1 MVVWRYSFAFF
12 TDFILRVYFNI
23 CDLHRISLSAAA
35 CLITW
40 CMSQGVEEAWK
51 KRSFMGAVQSLQ
63 HFLKFCLK
71 FVGLAFA
78 HCFIL
83 NPERKK
89 KMSDMSWHYFYFNIA
104 LAQWE
109 LFNLWSWLYTSS
121 HHVEY
126 PFMALCL
133 LILLYLFQIC
143 WCFTLIL

>member
-12 TDFILRVYFNI
+12 TDFILHVYFNI
-23 CDLHRISLSAAA
+23 CDLQRISLSAAA

-40 CMSQGVEEAWK
+40 CMSQGVEEVWK

-63 HFLKFCLK
+63 HFFWGLK

-89 KMSDMSWHYFYFNIA
+89 K
-104 LAQWE
+104 
-109 LFNLWSWLYTSS
+109 
-121 HHVEY
+121 
-126 PFMALCL
+126 CL
-133 LILLYLFQIC
+133 TCLGITYILILQWLSENCLTFGSTPALTMLSIPLWHCVYSSYFVCSKYVGALH
-143 WCFTLIL
+143 

>member
-1 MVVWRYSFAFF
+1 MVVCRYSFAFF

-23 CDLHRISLSAAA
+23 CDLQRISLSAAA

-89 KMSDMSWHYFYFNIA
+89 KCLTCLGI
-104 LAQWE
+104 
-109 LFNLWSWLYTSS
+109 TSI
-121 HHVEY
+121 
-126 PFMALCL
+126 
-133 LILLYLFQIC
+133 LILHWLSENCLTFDLGSTPALTMLSIPLWHCVYSSYFIC
-143 WCFTLIL
+143 SKYVGALH